1 MADPINILSLCSGVG
16 MLDLGVAAGLDYLG
30 FAPRHVGYCERDAYA
45 ASCLMARMEDA
56 SLEPAPV
63 FCGDMRD
70 LDALPLRGR
79 VDLVCAGLPCQ
90 PYSTAGKQRGLDD
103 HRSYGD
109 GDGPIPHFLRIV
121 AECRPALVFCENVP
135 PWVRG
140 GWFRP
145 VGEEL
150 CRLGYKLARPLFITA
165 ESVGA
170 SHKRERVFVLA
181 HAAGIDDR
189 QRRFRDGPNEA
200 AEERTRNERGH
211 CIITEQG
218 AQVAVSVGR
227 GFGKLRQPPG
237 SNGLADGGDEPLADA
252 ERIGGGA
259 GQPRGGSSRGSTAG
273 RTSEAM
279 GHAQRAGPQGRR
291 PGLAERRGEFVAPG
305 RDGADVA
312 LFAPGPSGDWQGIDE
327 AIWPAIKPG
336 FRVLADGRTLVV
348 DASRADQLRCGGNGC
363 VPLQAAVA
371 LVELMRE
378 VMA

>member
-16 MLDLGVAAGLDYLG
+16 MLDLGVSAGLEYLG

-45 ASCLMARMEDA
+45 AACLMARMEDA

-90 PYSTAGKQRGLDD
+90 PYSTAGKQRGLAD

-150 CRLGYKLARPLFITA
+150 CRLGYKLARPIFVTA

-170 SHKRERVFVLA
+170 SHRRERVFVLA
-181 HAAGIDDR
+181 
-189 QRRFRDGPNEA
+189 
-200 AEERTRNERGH
+200 
-211 CIITEQG
+211 
-218 AQVAVSVGR
+218 VSSGR
-227 GFGKLRQPPG
+227 GFGKLRQPP
-237 SNGLADGGDEPLADA
+237 

-259 GQPRGGSSRGSTAG
+259 GQPRGGSSRGIAAG
-273 RTSEAM
+273 RTSEVM
-279 GHAQRAGPQGRR
+279 GHADGEGPQGRG
-291 PGLAERRGEFVAPG
+291 PAAERRGEPAASG

-371 LVELMRE
+371 LIELMRE